1 MRVLV
6 ALSASAFLL
15 AACGSSGSG
24 TTKTT
29 LTIGNS
35 VPLSDPATTPAMP
48 IGVAACSLVTPAKV
62 NALLGSA
69 AKGTESDPQPVY
81 KNCEWDTAAN
91 PTGSV
96 PSKLNLGLIRIGN
109 GQAGFGTTF
118 VGFTATVLA
127 GVGDNATYSTGK
139 NSAGSEE
146 RLLVT
151 NKGSVSVSIAV
162 VYGGTATPPSSVQ
175 TQLVSLAKTVF
186 TKLHA

>member
-81 KNCEWDTAAN
+81 KNCEWDTAAI
-91 PTGSV
+91 PAGSV
-96 PSKLNLGLIRIGN
+96 PSKLYLGLIRIGN
-109 GQAGFGTTF
+109 GQAGFGATL
-118 VGFTATVLA
+118 VGFQAQVLK
-127 GVGDNATYSTGK
+127 GVGDTATYSTGK
-139 NSAGSEE
+139 TSTGLEQ

-151 NKGSVSVSIAV
+151 DKGSVSMSISSI
-162 VYGGTATPPSSVQ
+162 YGGTAQPPASVQ
-175 TQLVSLAKTVF
+175 SQLTSIAKTIF